1 MYVCIY
7 IYKSLG
13 PPRRRTCLNLLISV
27 GINLRS
33 FVCLLQITCESC
45 PAAECTTGLFTW
57 MKIVTHYTSVPCKF
71 HLSFSHALLLFF
83 TPQTPL
89 TGHFFQVAGVYN
101 MCVYVYMMENV
112 YKTQHR
118 SDMYFLPHEMP
129 LNRSRILNNT

>member
-1 MYVCIY
+1 MYKYI
-7 IYKSLG
+7 IYKSPG

-27 GINLRS
+27 SINLRS

-89 TGHFFQVAGVYN
+89 TGHFFQVAGIYIICVCMCISWKVYTRLSIVVI
-101 MCVYVYMMENV
+101 CIFYLT
-112 YKTQHR
+112 KCR
-118 SDMYFLPHEMP
+118 STGLEY
-129 LNRSRILNNT
+129 

>member
-1 MYVCIY
+1 MYIY
-7 IYKSLG
+7 IYKSPG

-83 TPQTPL
+83 TPPPQHHWPAIFFKWQVYSICACMCIWWKVYTRLSIVVICIFYL
-89 TGHFFQVAGVYN
+89 TK
-101 MCVYVYMMENV
+101 C
-112 YKTQHR
+112 R
-118 SDMYFLPHEMP
+118 STGLEY
-129 LNRSRILNNT
+129 

>member
-1 MYVCIY
+1 MYCCTYLY
-7 IYKSLG
+7 IYVSPG

-83 TPQTPL
+83 TPERHWPAIFFKWQVYIYVMLRSVYRTRRRRKI
-89 TGHFFQVAGVYN
+89 HFFFTSWNTAQQVQN
-101 MCVYVYMMENV
+101 I
-112 YKTQHR
+112 K
-118 SDMYFLPHEMP
+118 
-129 LNRSRILNNT
+129 